1 MTGRSGKYIRKERS
15 AVKLIYTN
23 YLVRINVNVSSYSVI
38 PFFFPCRKLLVVAM
52 GWVS

>member
-23 YLVRINVNVSSYSVI
+23 YLVRINVNVSSYS
-38 PFFFPCRKLLVVAM
+38 FFFSCRKLLVVAM
-52 GWVS
+52 GWVSDLQ